1 MTAQFSERIEMEG
14 KQYSLHSTPLGPW
27 LSEVKPPVRFV
38 ATSTAC
44 WRGYIGTWRIEQQR
58 LYLIG
63 IEGEA
68 FASGKASYADTPAST
83 RAVTMNDL
91 FPGWPDGVF
100 AHWYSGELRIIRG
113 DLVRY
118 KHQGWMSRFEF
129 EQFLAV
135 EDGVVVAERIVH
147 NTE

>member
-1 MTAQFSERIEMEG
+1 MTAQFSENIEVEG
-14 KQYSLHSTPLGPW
+14 KPYSLHSTPLGPW

-58 LYLIG
+58 LYLVNLA
-63 IEGEA
+63 GEV
-68 FASGKASYADTPAST
+68 FTDEKASYADETFRT
-83 RAVTMNDL
+83 RTVTMDDL

-113 DLVRY
+113 NLVRY

-129 EQFLAV
+129 EQYLTV
-135 EDGVVVAERIVH
+135 EAGVVVGERFVH